1 MFCLYTDC
9 GKWVIV
15 AWNIEALVG
24 RIRSALNNTWLKLPN
39 GFLLLLEEHLLLYH
53 GLQGPA
59 FPTSTLAF
67 SSFTTL
73 CCSGHYLL
81 LSHKKLGSTTTEPLY
96 LLLPLPRWL
105 CPCAASFVSFPSLHR
120 FNHLLPTSNITFF
133 SQLHPSVCFISLIN
147 M

>member
-9 GKWVIV
+9 GKWVLV
-15 AWNIEALVG
+15 AWNIEELVG

-39 GFLLLLEEHLLLYH
+39 GFLLLLEEHLLYN

-59 FPTSTLAF
+59 FPNSALAF

-73 CCSGHYLL
+73 CCSGHFLL
-81 LSHKKLGSTTTEPLY
+81 LGHKKLGSTTTAPCTCYSHCLDGV
-96 LLLPLPRWL
+96 
-105 CPCAASFVSFPSLHR
+105 CPCAASFLSFPSLHR
-120 FNHLLPTSNITFF
+120 FNHLLPRSNITFF
-133 SQLHPSVCFISLIN
+133 SHLHPSVCFISLIN